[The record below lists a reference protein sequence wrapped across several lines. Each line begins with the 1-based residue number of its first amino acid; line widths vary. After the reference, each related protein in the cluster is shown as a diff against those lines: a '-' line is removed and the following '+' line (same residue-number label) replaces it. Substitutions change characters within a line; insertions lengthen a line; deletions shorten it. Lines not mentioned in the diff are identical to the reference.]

1 MSNIRTIVNNFDVVN
16 FVYLQATD
24 IIDIAMKLHIFFFKS
39 ILKNL
44 TRINVSII
52 INKWFLFLF
61 FFNKIFITK
70 WIMIRIM
77 KYLDRHR
84 MNVPIEK

>member
-61 FFNKIFITK
+61 FFQQNFYYKMDYDSDYEIS
-70 WIMIRIM
+70 
-77 KYLDRHR
+77 
-84 MNVPIEK
+84 

>member
-61 FFNKIFITK
+61 FFQRNFYYKMDYDSDYEIS
-70 WIMIRIM
+70 
-77 KYLDRHR
+77 
-84 MNVPIEK
+84 

>member
-61 FFNKIFITK
+61 FFQQNFYYKMDYDSDYEIS
-70 WIMIRIM
+70 WSS
-77 KYLDRHR
+77 
-84 MNVPIEK
+84 

>member
-61 FFNKIFITK
+61 FFSTK
-70 WIMIRIM
+70 F
-77 KYLDRHR
+77 LLQ
-84 MNVPIEK
+84 NGL